1 MSKNNRDEQKNIDEA
16 EKDLLELADI
26 ATEQQLDD
34 IKSGK
39 LKQKKCCKKEK
50 EKN

>member
-1 MSKNNRDEQKNIDEA
+1 MSQMPIDNKQDDEA
-16 EKDLLELADI
+16 EKDLLELAEI

-39 LKQKKCCKKEK
+39 FKQKKCCKKEK
-50 EKN
+50 AKN